1 MVSNWS
7 LESWK
12 NFEILQQPTYENVDI
27 YNINLQK
34 LSSLPSLVFS
44 GETRLLQSELNDID
58 NNDKFILQIGD
69 CSESFNDCN
78 GPKIHNYL
86 RLFLQMSKII
96 EFNNKADVIKIG
108 RIAGQYAKPRSS
120 DFEIINNIK
129 LPVYRGDNV
138 NNFEPTLS
146 DRKPDPDKLLKG
158 YFHSVATLNLIRAF
172 ISGGYSDINHI
183 ADWENHFY
191 ASDLSKIKRYDEFK
205 LFLNKT
211 LTSNL
216 QSKSDIIYTSHEAL
230 ILGYEQAF
238 IRKDTVKE
246 GNYSTSAH
254 TLWIGERTRQFNSA
268 HVELLSGI
276 ENPIGIKVGPN
287 YQSVD
292 LVSVIKK
299 LNPRNL
305 KGKIQIITRFGHD
318 KILNKLEE
326 LLNLIKSNNLNVIW
340 ICDPMHGNTFN
351 YKQFK
356 VRSFD
361 DIVSE
366 IKSFF
371 YLCKENGIKPS
382 GVHLEVTP
390 NYVSECVGGMCGLT
404 FNNIGE
410 NYCTKVDPRL
420 NTAQA
425 LEVAFIINQ
434 LI

>member
-34 LSSLPSLVFS
+34 LSNLPSLVFS

-146 DRKPDPDKLLKG
+146 DRTPDPDKLLKG

-205 LFLNKT
+205 LFLNKS
-211 LTSNL
+211 LTSNF
-216 QSKSDIIYTSHEAL
+216 QSKSDIIYISHEAL

-238 IRKDTVKE
+238 IRKDTVKD
-246 GNYSTSAH
+246 GNYCTSAH

-404 FNNIGE
+404 INNIGE